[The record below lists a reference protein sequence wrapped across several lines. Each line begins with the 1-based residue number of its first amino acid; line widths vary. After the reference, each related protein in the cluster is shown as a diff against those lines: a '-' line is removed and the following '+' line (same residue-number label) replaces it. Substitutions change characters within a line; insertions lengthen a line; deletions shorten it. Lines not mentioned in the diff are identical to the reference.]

1 MASVLLMEE
10 LYLLARLTGSR
21 CAVMFISSRIKHST
35 SPSSIAV
42 FWKNDA
48 LQCIDAALLR
58 PGRFDIKVCVLTS
71 QLGDLLSCLAQ
82 IAVPPPNSAQR
93 QSILSAVAGEMQ
105 VAESFHISALVTA
118 TEGWS
123 GAEVAAILRDAA
135 TAAIR
140 ENVDAQFIEAR
151 HVSICN

>member
-1 MASVLLMEE
+1 
-10 LYLLARLTGSR
+10 
-21 CAVMFISSRIKHST
+21 
-35 SPSSIAV
+35 
-42 FWKNDA
+42 
-48 LQCIDAALLR
+48 
-58 PGRFDIKVCVLTS
+58 
-71 QLGDLLSCLAQ
+71 
-82 IAVPPPNSAQR
+82 
-93 QSILSAVAGEMQ
+93 MQ